1 MQPLCYYCFT
11 KVMTLTTHAIVGA
24 AAASL
29 VPHYPVAGFVLG
41 FASHFAIDS
50 IPHFDEGSLLHS
62 TQKDN
67 RRPFARSIHYG
78 KELLYDFSLV
88 GFDALLGFL
97 LSVAILWGL
106 FHIPLYIVLL
116 GAFAALLPDG
126 LQFIYF
132 VAKPKFMDPLQRF
145 HAGIQKQYP
154 DVRLLSIEAGLILA
168 IVAAG
173 ILGVF
178 ML

>member
-1 MQPLCYYCFT
+1 
-11 KVMTLTTHAIVGA
+11 MTLTTHAIVGA
-24 AAASL
+24 AVASAI
-29 VPHYPVAGFVLG
+29 PSHPIIGFIGG
-41 FASHFAIDS
+41 FSSYFVIDS

-62 TQKDN
+62 T
-67 RRPFARSIHYG
+67 RRDVDRSFARSIHYG

-97 LSVAILWGL
+97 LSIGILWGL
-106 FHIPLYIVLL
+106 FHVPLYIVVL
-116 GAFAALLPDG
+116 GAFAAIVPDG

-132 VAKPKFMDPLQRF
+132 VSKPKFMDPLQRF

-154 DVRLLSIEAGLILA
+154 DFRLLVIEAGLILA
-168 IVAAG
+168 VIALG

-178 ML
+178 AL